1 MTACDGVSHQCRTT
15 AAANADTSSCQ
26 LVLSTTTTTTTTHAA
41 RKSKPCSKH
50 ATGALAHV
58 KQSNSTKHAYKG
70 ANHSH

>member
-26 LVLSTTTTTTTTHAA
+26 LVLSTTTTTTTHAA